1 MRVGFG
7 ETWSDRSDS
16 SVWGSRTIA
25 LVGTTALFAAAFA
38 AMTRL
43 GGPLTNTSAR
53 LTERTTLVYTEPP
66 KPIERPTPV
75 RPVAQP
81 RTANATPNAL
91 SAPVPVPT
99 TIAPTAPAALPP
111 RDSSMA
117 SATSAAPN
125 RALLF
130 PPSSPPPA
138 FGKHRFEM
146 PTATARGTGALLD
159 RAGVT
164 APLTPGA
171 DTALTVDRYAREI
184 AEIQA
189 EMARQN
195 KPHVIGGPK
204 GSVGIGVSIPL
215 SLLSSGPSR
224 AERRRNEAINADNL
238 ARLERLQRMIITRR
252 DSARAIRC
260 SAIHSRAAALG
271 LELAA
276 RRTRRSQPHRIAHKK
291 LVRTQVHA
299 GSDHGAVAPTYCAPV
314 EPCASSVVAVWRL

>member
-81 RTANATPNAL
+81 RTANATPNAM
-91 SAPVPVPT
+91 STPVPVPT
-99 TIAPTAPAALPP
+99 TIAPTAPDALPP

-117 SATSAAPN
+117 SATSAAPK

-130 PPSSPPPA
+130 PPPSSPPA
-138 FGKHRFEM
+138 FGKPRFEM
-146 PTATARGTGALLD
+146 PTATPRGTGAPL

-164 APLTPGA
+164 APFTPGS

-252 DSARAIRC
+252 DSVRADSLRRD
-260 SAIHSRAAALG
+260 SL
-271 LELAA
+271 A
-276 RRTRRSQPHRIAHKK
+276 RR
-291 LVRTQVHA
+291 
-299 GSDHGAVAPTYCAPV
+299 GARP
-314 EPCASSVVAVWRL
+314 